1 MAAAEPGATVTADR
15 VDLIDEHDTRRV
27 SLGLIE
33 QIPYTRG
40 ANTYKHLHE
49 FGAADRE
56 ERHSRLAGDR
66 LGEKCLACPW
76 RPDEEYTLRNP
87 GAERR
92 EFLRVLQELDHF
104 LQLFLG
110 FIYARNVEERHAW
123 ARTARSE
130 EHTSELQ
137 SPVHLVCRLLLEKKN
152 ATSRP
157 SRMLKTKK
165 ITEV

>member
-56 ERHSRLAGDR
+56 ERHARLAGDR

-92 EFLRVLQELDHF
+92 ELLRVLQELDHF

-123 ARTARSE
+123 ARTA
-130 EHTSELQ
+130 EHSGAALAKVEGLIVGALGL
-137 SPVHLVCRLLLEKKN
+137 P
-152 ATSRP
+152 
-157 SRMLKTKK
+157 
-165 ITEV
+165 